1 MLGGC
6 LTEEGDKGRDGMKMV
21 AKELSIDDACMCL
34 CVCVKVSETKH
45 AASEW
50 EEREEVEE

>member
-45 AASEW
+45 AASE
-50 EEREEVEE
+50 